1 MRTSIYNI
9 SFLCI
14 LVFLVP
20 LSALSAQ
27 SPDPESILEE
37 FRDSFNWIDTTAMHI
52 EFSVWGGSSPDEAEV
67 YNFDCYI
74 DGDRN
79 FRTTGTRQRVNP
91 HTGKLSIQP
100 HGGVLDEQYQ
110 TFLSTED
117 SGNLYLLHTARK
129 NDDDLR
135 VWEVGD
141 EGIRLEQSLA
151 VISGYAIGFSR
162 QALYDLLTPDAV
174 TIREE
179 INEGV
184 RSCVL
189 EAITDQG
196 SMEFWLSPDQ
206 NYVLQKCILTKEAG
220 KDFDAKGSEIYEEV
234 DFYSGE
240 AIKRNIIE
248 ITVSETQSVDGR
260 FIPRHMEYL
269 YREEF
274 ADDGVYEHY
283 HNLVISEVDLSPDF
297 EALGAF
303 NFVVPAGT
311 SAYFRK
317 KDGTVLSGFTWED
330 GKLVADMDADDLD
343 DNIRTTIA
351 QLKTEEG
358 SKEPESAAGTVL
370 QLRDSKGQK
379 AFLRKPSTLLVRA
392 AGVLLLLTC
401 VSVGAVVYLKRKLR
415 KNTTSGDDS

>member
-1 MRTSIYNI
+1 VL
-9 SFLCI
+9 F
-14 LVFLVP
+14 
-20 LSALSAQ
+20 AQ
-27 SPDPESILEE
+27 SADPESILEE
-37 FRDSFNWIDTTAMHI
+37 FRNSFNWIDTAAMHI
-52 EFSVWGGSSPDEAEV
+52 EFSTLGGASPDKAEV
-67 YNFDCYI
+67 YDFDCYI
-74 DGDRN
+74 DGDHN

-100 HGGVLDEQYQ
+100 NGGVVDEQYQ

-117 SGNLYLLHTARK
+117 SGNLYLLHTAISR
-129 NDDDLR
+129 DDGRMDDLR

-141 EGIRLEQSLA
+141 EGIPLEQSLA

-196 SMEFWLSPDQ
+196 SIEIWLSPDQ

-220 KDFDAKGSEIYEEV
+220 KDFDARGSEIYGGV
-234 DFYSGE
+234 DFFSGE
-240 AIKRNIIE
+240 TIKRNIIE
-248 ITVSETQSVDGR
+248 ITVSEIQSVDGR
-260 FIPRHMEYL
+260 FVPRHMKYL
-269 YREEF
+269 YREDL
-274 ADDGVYEHY
+274 ADDSIYEHY

-330 GKLVADMDADDLD
+330 GKLVVDMDADDLD

-370 QLRDSKGQK
+370 QLRDSKEQE
-379 AFLRKPSTLLVRA
+379 AFLRKPSTVLVWA
-392 AGVLLLLTC
+392 AGVLLLFAST
-401 VSVGAVVYLKRKLR
+401 AVVAVVCLKRKTR
-415 KNTTSGDDS
+415 KNTTSGDES